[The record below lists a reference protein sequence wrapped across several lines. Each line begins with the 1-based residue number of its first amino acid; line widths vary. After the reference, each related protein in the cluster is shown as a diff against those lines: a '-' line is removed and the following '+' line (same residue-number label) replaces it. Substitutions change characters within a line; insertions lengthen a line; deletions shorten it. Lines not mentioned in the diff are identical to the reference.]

1 MLYKEERLHYYTF
14 DLNQEAVQGVEFKDH
29 PEHILRWSV
38 KFMLFNY
45 LNKRFI
51 DNNNGKYYDFEHK
64 NNIRL
69 ITNDED
75 KINDISAFIHMIL
88 IDNKL
93 VHIFTNN
100 PLDKFGNK
108 DQELFDKELDK
119 LYDYFIL
126 NKELSNSNNYSKKV
140 KL

>member
-1 MLYKEERLHYYTF
+1 MIYKEERLHYYTF

>member
-14 DLNQEAVQGVEFKDH
+14 DLTQEAVQGFNLKDY
-29 PEHILRWSV
+29 PTDTLRWAV
-38 KFMLFNY
+38 KFMLFKY

-51 DNNNGKYYDFEHK
+51 DNNGKYYDFQHK
-64 NNIRL
+64 NIITL

-75 KINDISAFIHMIL
+75 KINDLSQFLHMIL

-93 VHIFTNN
+93 VKIFANN

-108 DQELFDKELDK
+108 DQEIFDKELDK
-119 LYDYFIL
+119 FYNYFIL
-126 NKELSNSNNYSKKV
+126 NKELSNSSNYQKKV
-140 KL
+140 KI